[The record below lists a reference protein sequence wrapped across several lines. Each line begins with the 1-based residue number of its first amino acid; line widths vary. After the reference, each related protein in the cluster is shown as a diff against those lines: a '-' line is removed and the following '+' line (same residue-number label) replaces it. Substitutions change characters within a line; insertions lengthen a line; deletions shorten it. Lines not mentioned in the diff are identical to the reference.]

1 MTATATT
8 THRTLVSL
16 GLPPQISGLTA
27 YAQHIVTSMTGNA
40 TFPNPVPPLTAI
52 TSAINDFQV
61 AESAVLAR
69 TKGTAATRNAKRMVL
84 VQLLEQLKTY
94 VQTVA
99 DAAGEN
105 GPPTVLG
112 AGMAVRK
119 NPVRKP
125 RVFAATPAG
134 VTGSVKLVAAS
145 AGRRAAYNWQYSLDG
160 GKTWVDAASTL
171 QAKATI
177 TGLTPGATVQFR
189 YQPLIKTGEE
199 NWSQVVQLFV
209 V

>member
-16 GLPPQISGLTA
+16 GLPPQVSGLTA
-27 YAQHIVTSMTGNA
+27 YAQHILTSMTGNA
-40 TFPNPVPPLTAI
+40 TLP
-52 TSAINDFQV
+52 
-61 AESAVLAR
+61 
-69 TKGTAATRNAKRMVL
+69 
-84 VQLLEQLKTY
+84 
-94 VQTVA
+94 
-99 DAAGEN
+99 
-105 GPPTVLG
+105 
-112 AGMAVRK
+112 

-145 AGRRAAYNWQYSLDG
+145 AGRRAAHNWQYSLDG

-177 TGLTPGATVQFR
+177 TGLTAGATVQFR
-189 YQPLIKTGEE
+189 YQLLIKTGEE
-199 NWSQVVQLFV
+199 NWSQVVQLV
-209 V
+209 VV